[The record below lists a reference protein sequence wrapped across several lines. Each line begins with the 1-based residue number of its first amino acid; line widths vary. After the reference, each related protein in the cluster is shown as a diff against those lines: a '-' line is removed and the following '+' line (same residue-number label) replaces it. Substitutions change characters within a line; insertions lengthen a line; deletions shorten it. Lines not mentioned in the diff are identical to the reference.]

1 MVPDSVDVDPLPV
14 RHRTVVGPGGVRLQ
28 VTEVGASGR
37 SAVVIAHGA
46 GSSARFIVDAFVGP
60 VLASGRRLVTF
71 DLRGHGGS
79 DPARDPVDHRLEV
92 HVADLRAVATSV
104 VGPIEVVGGVS
115 LGGHAAVRAV
125 ATGDVACGVVLAC
138 LPAWTG
144 KAGDGVGPHAVVAA
158 EVREVGIAAV
168 IARLEAARDLPP
180 WLREVLVRDY
190 RSHDPGSLTAA
201 LLALDGG
208 LAPDAEEVGGLP
220 VPLAAVGWPDDPGH
234 PLAVA
239 RRWVDLAPVAA
250 LRTLELTDL
259 DAGVDSLGRTA
270 MAAVDA
276 AGDEGG
282 T

>member
-1 MVPDSVDVDPLPV
+1 MPDSVDVDPLPV

-37 SAVVIAHGA
+37 SAVIIAHGA
-46 GSSARFIVDAFVGP
+46 GSSARFIVDAFAGP

-79 DPARDPVDHRLEV
+79 DPARDPVDHHLEV
-92 HVADLRAVATSV
+92 HAADLRAVATSV
-104 VGPIEVVGGVS
+104 VGSIEVVGGVS

-125 ATGDVACGVVLAC
+125 ASGDVTCGVVVAC

-144 KAGDGVGPHAVVAA
+144 RAVAGVGPHAVVAS

-168 IARLEAARDLPP
+168 IARLEAATDMPP

-201 LLALDGG
+201 LVSLDGG
-208 LAPDAEEVGGLP
+208 DAPGAEEVGGLP

-239 RRWVDLAPVAA
+239 RHWVEVAPIGA
-250 LRTLELTDL
+250 LRVLDLRDL
-259 DAGVDSLGRTA
+259 DDGVDHLGRIA

-276 AGDEGG
+276 AGNEEH
-282 T
+282 

>member
-1 MVPDSVDVDPLPV
+1 MVPGPVEVDPLPV
-14 RHRTVVGPGGVRLQ
+14 RHRTVAGPGGVRLQ
-28 VTEVGASGR
+28 VTEVGESGR

-46 GSSARFIVDAFVGP
+46 GSSARFIVDAFAGP
-60 VLASGRRLVTF
+60 VLASGRCLVAF

-79 DPARDPVDHRLEV
+79 DPARDPVDHHLEV
-92 HVADLRAVATSV
+92 HAADLRAVATSV
-104 VGPIEVVGGVS
+104 AGPIEVVGGVS

-125 ATGDVACGVVLAC
+125 ASGDVTCGVVLAC

-144 KAGDGVGPHAVVAA
+144 KAVDGVGPHAVVAA

-168 IARLEAARDLPP
+168 IARLEAATDLPR

-208 LAPDAEEVGGLP
+208 LAPDAEEVGRLP
-220 VPLAAVGWPDDPGH
+220 VPLAALGWPDDPGH

-239 RRWVDLAPVAA
+239 RHWADLAPTSA
-250 LRTLELTDL
+250 LRVLELGDL
-259 DAGVDSLGRTA
+259 DHGVDHLGRIA

-276 AGDEGG
+276 AGNEEN
-282 T
+282 